1 MQSLQS
7 NFRQSCINGK
17 KRVMLIEKD
26 LLFKKDLGGES
37 RLRNRKTNKAESA
50 KKTED
55 ITRNLLDIACLMDT
69 QVKQA
74 EESNII
80 LKTSSEQVA
89 DTHEEYKGLTGIIS
103 VSRKLLSKYNRRE
116 LTDTL
121 LIFFGLVLFF
131 ATVIYIISKRI

>member
-1 MQSLQS
+1 M
-7 NFRQSCINGK
+7 
-17 KRVMLIEKD
+17 EKD
-26 LLFKKDLGGES
+26 LLFKKDIGGES
-37 RLRNRKTNKAESA
+37 RLRNRKTNKAEAA
-50 KKTED
+50 KKSED
-55 ITRNLLDIACLMDT
+55 ITQNLLDIARLMDT

-74 EESNII
+74 EESNVI
-80 LKTSSEQVA
+80 LQTSSEQVA
-89 DTHEEYKGLTGIIS
+89 NTHEEYKGLTGIIS